1 MEIYLDNFVLE
12 EYNQSNSEHVYVID
26 ELNKDQNTK
35 KFLGN
40 VNYTIERT
48 MDRRIDNPYNIPFIP
63 YYNNYPV
70 GYISLVYIHDEYQ
83 VIMGILGQFR
93 KQNLGALLLEKFSDY
108 FLFHYSDIDSLHLKI
123 EEDNI
128 GSRKV
133 ANLVGYHQDSS
144 TKYSRKR

>member
-1 MEIYLDNFVLE
+1 M
-12 EYNQSNSEHVYVID
+12 YVID